1 MERPTCGS
9 RIHSYTASGLTSSAG
24 LEAPVFLPS
33 SAALPDKSL
42 DVVEGNE
49 GEFNVRDSNRI
60 DCMAPEGKLRPPAQT
75 VFLYGDSRASG
86 A

>member
-1 MERPTCGS
+1 MKSSVCGS
-9 RIHSYTASGLTSSAG
+9 RIHSYTASGLTSSVG
-24 LEAPVFLPS
+24 LKTPMFLPS
-33 SAALPDKSL
+33 SVALPDKSL
-42 DVVEGNE
+42 VVVEGNE
-49 GEFNVRDSNRI
+49 GEFKVCDNNRT

>member
-1 MERPTCGS
+1 M
-9 RIHSYTASGLTSSAG
+9 SGLTSNAG
-24 LEAPVFLPS
+24 PEAPVFLPS
-33 SAALPDKSL
+33 SSALPDKSL

-49 GEFNVRDSNRI
+49 GAFNVRHNNRT
-60 DCMAPEGKLRPPAQT
+60 DCMAPEGKLRPPAQM